1 MRRPQYLFYMAS
13 SLDFSIPSDP
23 EPAFDSASREK
34 LASARLEALENDAP
48 TISHAV
54 AEAKVHQLDQ
64 VPARDGVNTGHAQ
77 AGDSDAAFQPRILGI
92 SKEDAWMAIRR
103 FNLLVFRVKA
113 TKHCPLSDLDMV
125 SAEDGQTSPEQIQA
139 QLARLYMTVI
149 IGLFACY
156 KHIARLRAWSEPHR
170 TSTFLSLYLVAW
182 LSNLLVPTLFMFL
195 VVVIIFPSSRPLC
208 FPPIAPSIV
217 DATTGGV
224 QMPPAGVM
232 ATDTT
237 ITGAPESHKGEA
249 VEQEA
254 HSFIASFSKLIMSIT
269 SDKDQDKSA
278 PEDDPSPGLAKLSG
292 KIASAKS
299 KTDQDGQGANM
310 DKTADP
316 MKHAIEDFDPKP
328 LLDMLFELI
337 DTWERFGNVMHPTPL
352 FPSNDSRLRLAIC
365 LAAPA
370 LIMATLSRE
379 TMIKSLELLF
389 GFVFFGKPIIRRAYN
404 LLDKHC
410 PSWRNYGKLRNSVLK
425 GVPTNAQ
432 LAITMLRV
440 GERISSPLPPPPVSH
455 DSPKMKAIADADRVP
470 ILGATHEQ
478 TQKAIQPDPD
488 GDTVQND
495 DNEPK
500 SKNIERFM
508 GFIKHN
514 SKRFVNLFH
523 KVDKKRA
530 SRGDTHAQARLDLG
544 QTTRQV
550 PDAGP
555 YRFPA
560 LCNGEVGYLHLTTV
574 AATASVAWQSHDE
587 NLNTAW
593 VVMVNDIA
601 DISKV
606 DGMGLK
612 TKHFVQWALDKES
625 VNGLKLTT
633 LSGECHHLDAV
644 PNRDEA
650 FNRLIAMGNQV
661 WEVC

>member
-1 MRRPQYLFYMAS
+1 MRRPRYLFSMAS

-139 QLARLYMTVI
+139 QFARLYMTVI
-149 IGLFACY
+149 IGLFA
-156 KHIARLRAWSEPHR
+156 S
-170 TSTFLSLYLVAW
+170 
-182 LSNLLVPTLFMFL
+182 
-195 VVVIIFPSSRPLC
+195 
-208 FPPIAPSIV
+208 PSIV

-370 LIMATLSRE
+370 LIMAILSRE
-379 TMIKSLELLF
+379 TMIKSLELFF
-389 GFVFFGKPIIRRAYN
+389 GFVFFGKPIIRRAYD

-488 GDTVQND
+488 GGTVQND

-606 DGMGLK
+606 DGMSLK